1 MINACIRL
9 YDAGQW
15 TMMNDESRSVFT
27 SGIMGGASA
36 GRCLLGDE
44 NFWRSIRLGWD
55 SICT

>member
-1 MINACIRL
+1 MIDAWIRL

-15 TMMNDESRSVFT
+15 IMMNDESRPVPT

-36 GRCLLGDE
+36 GRCLSGDGY
-44 NFWRSIRLGWD
+44 FWRSIRRGWD